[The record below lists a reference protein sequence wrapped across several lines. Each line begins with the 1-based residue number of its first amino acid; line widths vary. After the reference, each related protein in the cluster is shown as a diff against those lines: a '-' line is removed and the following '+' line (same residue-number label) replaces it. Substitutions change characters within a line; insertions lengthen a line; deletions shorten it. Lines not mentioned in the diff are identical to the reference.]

1 MLVFSLLPSL
11 GYSLLWWKVCYQDEM
26 GVFRGRTKAWRV
38 TPLCLFQIIWQ
49 EWKRKSFDRMQ
60 QPDLSP
66 KNSFFCSLSW
76 VLFSF
81 SSWSFFFYILY
92 IGWIVNSGWVG
103 VRWSC
108 VFVPSPSFS
117 SLCMPAMYLGCAY
130 PFLLGMSSLFL
141 VLPIKNKTK
150 QKRSNKQT

>member
-49 EWKRKSFDRMQ
+49 EWKRKSFDRME

-66 KNSFFCSLSW
+66 KNSVSCSLSW

-81 SSWSFFFYILY
+81 SSWSFFLY
-92 IGWIVNSGWVG
+92 FIYWLDCEQWVG
-103 VRWSC
+103 GC
-108 VFVPSPSFS
+108 QMELFFCPFS
-117 SLCMPAMYLGCAY
+117 IFQLTLHACHVLGVC
-130 PFLLGMSSLFL
+130 
-141 VLPIKNKTK
+141 LPIFVGHVLIISCLAYKK
-150 QKRSNKQT
+150 